1 MVRQI
6 FHLRISPV
14 VIGFPVDTLI
24 NRGGIGEIRVESG
37 KQSQGTSCFLCNKKH
52 YIDIFLST
60 SLFIC
65 VLFFYVI

>member
-24 NRGGIGEIRVESG
+24 NRGGSAKSVSKAESNPG
-37 KQSQGTSCFLCNKKH
+37 
-52 YIDIFLST
+52 DA
-60 SLFIC
+60 
-65 VLFFYVI
+65 LFFL